1 MKKKL
6 TVGILA
12 LAVLELAPCFSF
24 IPAASTE
31 SENDYL
37 KKCIFEELEKDFE
50 NDPYKDLI
58 KNYNAKEYYNHT
70 YNYYY

>member
-24 IPAASTE
+24 IPASTE

-37 KKCIFEELEKDFE
+37 KNVFFEELEKIL
-50 NDPYKDLI
+50 KMIHI
-58 KNYNAKEYYNHT
+58 KI
-70 YNYYY
+70 